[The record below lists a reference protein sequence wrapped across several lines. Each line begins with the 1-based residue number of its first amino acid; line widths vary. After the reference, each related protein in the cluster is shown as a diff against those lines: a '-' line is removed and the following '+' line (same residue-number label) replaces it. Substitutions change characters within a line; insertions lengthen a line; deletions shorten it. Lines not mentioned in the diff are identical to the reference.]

1 MTCHP
6 VLAALVLLAG
16 LSAAPHALA
25 YGSLAAAEGAC
36 QATID
41 RIELRASPRYLP
53 FSGELTELP
62 LEIRLADADGCQL
75 TLTLRSIERGRLRGT
90 GEPLQYQLSDDSG
103 RIIRPDGSTRIPV
116 RGRAAP
122 SASPMLANVILAPGQ
137 TVAAGRYSDR
147 LFVQLLEADRVIDER
162 EIELAVDVQAQAS
175 IALAGNAAAGFS
187 RTTFGGGLDFGHLAP
202 GKEREALLFV
212 LSNTAYALRFTSA
225 NRGSLRHVSDTS
237 VPNTIDYTAR
247 LDGRAL
253 DLATTAMVDGR
264 DTRRFISLPPYRLN
278 VRIGDVS
285 GRPAGRY
292 RDVITVDVVI
302 LE

>member
-1 MTCHP
+1 MTCHH
-6 VLAALVLLAG
+6 VLAALALLAG
-16 LSAAPHALA
+16 LSAAPVARA
-25 YGSLAAAEGAC
+25 QGDVAEGTC
-36 QATID
+36 QASID

-53 FSGELTELP
+53 FSGEMTELP
-62 LEIRLADADGCQL
+62 LEVGLADADGCQL
-75 TLTLRSIERGRLRGT
+75 SLTFRSIEGGRLRGT

-103 RIIRPDGSTRIPV
+103 RILRTDASTRVPV
-116 RGRAAP
+116 RSAAVPGAP
-122 SASPMLANVILAPGQ
+122 SMLARLTLAPGQ
-137 TVAAGRYSDR
+137 TVSAGRYSDR

-187 RTTFGGGLDFGHLAP
+187 RATFGGGLDFGDLAP

-225 NRGSLRHVSDTS
+225 NRGSLRHVSDMS
-237 VPNTIDYTAR
+237 APNTIGYTAR

-285 GRPAGRY
+285 GRPAGQY